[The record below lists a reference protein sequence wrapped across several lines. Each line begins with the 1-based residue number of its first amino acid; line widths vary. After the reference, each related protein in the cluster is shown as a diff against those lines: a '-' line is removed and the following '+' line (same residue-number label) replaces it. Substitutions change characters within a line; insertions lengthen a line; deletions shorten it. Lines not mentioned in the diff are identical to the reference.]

1 MPACAITPDAVHSS
15 IVAVAPR
22 GDWAVWFPGGLAL
35 ALSDRF
41 ATTTATWDAYWL
53 EEWQMEE
60 AGAVR
65 QEPRCVEGVVCRKT
79 TGQYLVQ
86 AHGAMVACALSNKLR
101 KQLIY
106 PIADPTSFRRRVMD
120 VQAIKQLDPVAIGDR
135 VRFIE
140 APDGGGLIT
149 EVLPR
154 RNKLTRRAAGARPLE
169 QVIVANVDQ
178 VAAIMSAARPAP
190 RWELLDRYLSAAAW
204 LEIPALIVIT
214 KADLSNPDDLVEE
227 VATYR
232 AIGYTVLLTSA
243 ASGEGIRTFKEALT
257 ERVSVLIGLSGVGKT
272 TLLNTVQPGLGAR
285 VGEVSASTNKGKHTT
300 TNLEL
305 YPLDWGGSLVDTP
318 GMREF
323 ALWDV
328 QPEDL
333 DATFVEMRPYLGRC
347 RFGLDCTHLHE
358 PDCAIKEAVEVGHI
372 SARRYRSYC
381 KMRS

>member
-1 MPACAITPDAVHSS
+1 
-15 IVAVAPR
+15 
-22 GDWAVWFPGGLAL
+22 
-35 ALSDRF
+35 
-41 ATTTATWDAYWL
+41 
-53 EEWQMEE
+53 MEE
-60 AGAVR
+60 AGTAR
-65 QEPRCVEGVVCRKT
+65 QEERCAEGVVCRKA

-86 AHGAMVACALSNKLR
+86 ANDAMVACALSNRLR

-120 VQAIKQLDPVAIGDR
+120 VQAIKQIDPVAIGDR

-154 RNKLTRRAAGARPLE
+154 RNKLTRRAAGAKPLE

-178 VAAIMSAARPAP
+178 VVAIMSASRPAP
-190 RWELLDRYLSAAAW
+190 RWELLDRYLSASTW

-214 KADLSNPDDLVEE
+214 KTDLADPDDLAAE

-243 ASGEGIRTFKEALT
+243 ATGEGIRPFKEALT

-328 QPEDL
+328 RPEEL
-333 DATFVEMRPYLGRC
+333 DATFVEMHPYLGRC

-358 PDCAIKEAVEVGHI
+358 PGCVIKEAVEVGHI
-372 SARRYRSYC
+372 SPRRYASYRA
-381 KMRS
+381 MRG